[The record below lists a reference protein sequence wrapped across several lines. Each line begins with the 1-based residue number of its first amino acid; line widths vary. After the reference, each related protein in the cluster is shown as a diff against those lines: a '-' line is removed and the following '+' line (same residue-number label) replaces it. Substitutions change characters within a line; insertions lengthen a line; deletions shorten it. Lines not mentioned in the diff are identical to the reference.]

1 MKNSIKNRLVKNF
14 MLIILITVI
23 VIEIVLIGGI
33 RRYYYKSIEDI
44 LINQIEFSIGYS
56 LKYLSLG
63 TIEDMVVN
71 DVDLFWQN
79 TKAQVQIFDEKG
91 DLVMDSIG
99 MSPKEVDKTSDI
111 YRALSGDRVTSV
123 STSSDGEAI
132 MAVTKGIGQD
142 DNMLGVVRFITSLE
156 ETNNLIRNIVYLLL
170 GVGGI
175 VILISGGVA
184 FILAN
189 SIVKPLN
196 KITKIAGFM
205 AEGNLNIRSDIV
217 VPYEIG
223 QLGNT
228 LNYMAD
234 EILKKEEIKN
244 DFISSIS
251 HELRTPLT
259 SIKGWAIT
267 LQDEDIEEEILL
279 DGLNIIET
287 ESERLNIMVEE
298 LLDFSRFVSGRIT
311 LNRDQVY
318 INSVINSVYMQ
329 LIPRAKSLG
338 VDFTIDLKKDYL
350 ILGDVNRI
358 KQVLINV
365 LDNSFKFIDD
375 RPRVSIKTSE
385 NQKPGLISVI
395 IEDNGIGISTDEI
408 DRVKEKFYKGKTSR
422 SNSGIGLSIADEI
435 MKLHNGNLLISSKLA
450 YGTQVILEFPIYD
463 EVV

>member
-111 YRALSGDRVTSV
+111 HRALSGDRVTSV

-132 MAVTKGIGQD
+132 MSVAKGIGQD

-156 ETNNLIRNIVYLLL
+156 ETNNLIRNIIYLLL

-205 AEGNLNIRSDIV
+205 AEGNLNIRSDII
-217 VPYEIG
+217 VPDEIG

-267 LQDEDIEEEILL
+267 LQDEDIEDEILL
-279 DGLNIIET
+279 EGLNIIET

-311 LNRDQVY
+311 LNREKVH
-318 INSVINSVYMQ
+318 INNVINSVYMQ

-338 VDFTIDLKKDYL
+338 IDFTIDLKRDYL

-375 RPRVSIKTSE
+375 KPKVSIKTYE
-385 NQKPGLISVI
+385 NKKPGLISII
-395 IEDNGIGISTDEI
+395 IEDNGVGISTDEI

-450 YGTQVILEFPIYD
+450 YGTQVILEFPIYN

>member
-234 EILKKEEIKN
+234 EILKKEEITN

>member
-132 MAVTKGIGQD
+132 MSVTKGIGQD